1 MKRNKEIEL
10 NGKQYVLEL
19 NRESFAQIDK
29 ICNIR
34 KMYAEFSKE
43 PYEYIDEI
51 DDNYNPM
58 EDVPNLEEIQKQAE
72 QKVINVKKLYER
84 AFFIWLY
91 PNHQLKLKEVQ
102 EILKPYFEDY
112 EKFIELDNLFI
123 ETMNDCVS
131 VRDNKNI
138 DSKN

>member
-1 MKRNKEIEL
+1 MKRTKEIEL
-10 NGKQYVLEL
+10 NGKQYTLEL

-29 ICNIR
+29 ICNLR
-34 KMYAEFSKE
+34 KLRAQLEKE
-43 PYEYIDEI
+43 PYEYIDDI

-72 QKVINVKKLYER
+72 EKINNTLKLYER

-91 PNHQLKLKEVQ
+91 PNHKLKLSEVQ
-102 EILKPYFEDY
+102 EILKPYFEDDD
-112 EKFIELDNLFI
+112 KFEWLDNLFN

-131 VRDNKNI
+131 VI

>member
-1 MKRNKEIEL
+1 MKRTKEIEL
-10 NGKQYVLEL
+10 NGKQYTLEL

-29 ICNIR
+29 ICNLR
-34 KMYAEFSKE
+34 KLKAQLEKE

-58 EDVPNLEEIQKQAE
+58 ENVPNLEEIQKQTE
-72 QKVINVKKLYER
+72 EKINNTLKLYER

-91 PNHQLKLKEVQ
+91 PNHKLKLSEVQ
-102 EILKPYFEDY
+102 EILKPYFEDDD
-112 EKFIELDNLFI
+112 KFEWLDNLFN

-131 VRDNKNI
+131 II